1 VTVEGELV
9 TVVVITVISGHVG
22 VIVIVKPVS
31 VIVSVNPYN
40 YNLEIISKFRKF
52 YINIPT

>member
-1 VTVEGELV
+1 M